1 MKIAAETMT
10 NLLGTIRPVGMKI
23 FIKLAIAMTIM
34 AFAHATPSANAS
46 TKLSFEF
53 TCETA
58 EAEFYD
64 WIETEF
70 WPKASSATFGRNLDA
85 AFDVLTSTAKN
96 AWEVTIP
103 DMECASDVLLES
115 RREALYLMLE
125 DAAQDGYG
133 RVRREP

>member
-10 NLLGTIRPVGMKI
+10 NLLGTIRPVGMKS
-23 FIKLAIAMTIM
+23 FIKLAIAMTIT

-64 WIETEF
+64 WIEAEL
-70 WPKASSATFGRNLDA
+70 WPKGSGAAFGRNLDA
-85 AFDVLTSTAKN
+85 AFDVLTSTPKHT
-96 AWEVTIP
+96 WVVTLP
-103 DMECASDVLLES
+103 ESECNSDVLLES

-125 DAAQDGYG
+125 DAAQDGHG
-133 RVRREP
+133 QVRRQP

>member
-1 MKIAAETMT
+1 MKT
-10 NLLGTIRPVGMKI
+10 
-23 FIKLAIAMTIM
+23 FIKAIGRLLALPLVTLALTTV
-34 AFAHATPSANAS
+34 AESSQAKAA
-46 TKLSFEF
+46 FEF

-58 EAEFYD
+58 EADFYD